1 MHLIYSKIDNYK
13 DNELNNYINNIY
25 TIKKNRILKTSND
38 NSKKRMIIGE
48 LLLKILLKKYYNLD
62 YNKLDFYL
70 NDYNK
75 PYIKNKTI
83 FYNISH
89 SSLYVI
95 CGISKKEIGIDI
107 EKIRQIDLRTIN
119 QFATQNEKKYILSN
133 DKDIEKRLFEIYTLK
148 EAYFKMLGT
157 NLSNI
162 KKIEFFI
169 SNKKIICS
177 DKSIDAK
184 LNYDIPNYI
193 IAICEQNH

>member
-75 PYIKNKTI
+75 P
-83 FYNISH
+83 
-89 SSLYVI
+89 
-95 CGISKKEIGIDI
+95 
-107 EKIRQIDLRTIN
+107 
-119 QFATQNEKKYILSN
+119 
-133 DKDIEKRLFEIYTLK
+133 
-148 EAYFKMLGT
+148 
-157 NLSNI
+157 
-162 KKIEFFI
+162 
-169 SNKKIICS
+169 
-177 DKSIDAK
+177 
-184 LNYDIPNYI
+184 
-193 IAICEQNH
+193 